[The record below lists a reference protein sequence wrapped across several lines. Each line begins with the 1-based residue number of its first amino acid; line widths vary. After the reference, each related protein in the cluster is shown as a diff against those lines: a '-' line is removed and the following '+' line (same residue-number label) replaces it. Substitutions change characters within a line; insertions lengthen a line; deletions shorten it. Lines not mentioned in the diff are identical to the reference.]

1 VVLCVFVAV
10 LEGVCAG
17 KNIRAFF
24 QTVRV
29 PRYSAPLWVWSII
42 GAAYYAVFGFI
53 AFRLLSA
60 VPPSFLARATLTLL
74 VAMMVANALTNLIIF
89 RARNLPLSYAIGCAF
104 VVLDI
109 TLMVCLLRLDEFAAS
124 VLIPYLVYRVYAV
137 WWGRALAKLN
147 P

>member
-1 VVLCVFVAV
+1 
-10 LEGVCAG
+10 
-17 KNIRAFF
+17 
-24 QTVRV
+24 
-29 PRYSAPLWVWSII
+29 
-42 GAAYYAVFGFI
+42 
-53 AFRLLSA
+53 
-60 VPPSFLARATLTLL
+60 
-74 VAMMVANALTNLIIF
+74 MTNLIIF